1 MVHESDGSMAA
12 RVRLVLARLSPGR
25 FEHLRVTEYGPHVF
39 IAGAPSAARLS
50 HIEGDLFGLAFRD
63 GAGRWGTMFVI
74 DTLEEIVSDLAHALD
89 VAPPSS
95 PRVRAA

>member
-1 MVHESDGSMAA
+1 MMHESDGALA
-12 RVRLVLARLSPGR
+12 TRVRLCLARLFPER
-25 FEHLRVTEYGPHVF
+25 FEHLRITEYGPHVF

-74 DTLEEIVSDLAHALD
+74 DTLEEIVADLAPALD

-95 PRVRAA
+95 RRVRAA

>member
-1 MVHESDGSMAA
+1 MKHDHHGQLAS
-12 RVRLVLARLSPGR
+12 RVRDCLGR
-25 FEHLRVTEYGPHVF
+25 HGNLGHLRVTEYGPHVF

-74 DTLEEIVSDLAHALD
+74 DTLEEIVGDLAPALEL
-89 VAPPSS
+89 APPA

>member
-1 MVHESDGSMAA
+1 MKHDPDGGLAT
-12 RVRLVLARLSPGR
+12 RVRACLARLGR
-25 FEHLRVTEYGPHVF
+25 FDHLRVTEYGPHVF

-74 DTLEEIVSDLAHALD
+74 DTLDEIVSDLAPALD
-89 VAPPSS
+89 LAPPAA
-95 PRVRAA
+95 RVRAA

>member
-1 MVHESDGSMAA
+1 MPHPDDRPSFAT
-12 RVRLVLARLSPGR
+12 RVRLCLARLGR
-25 FEHLRVTEYGPHVF
+25 FDHLRVTESGPHVF

-63 GAGRWGTMFVI
+63 SAGRWGTMFVI
-74 DTLEEIVSDLAHALD
+74 DTLDEIVEHLSAALH
-89 VAPPSS
+89 VSPPA

>member
-1 MVHESDGSMAA
+1 MKHDLAI
-12 RVRLVLARLSPGR
+12 RVRLCLARLGR

-50 HIEGDLFGLAFRD
+50 HIEGNLFGLAFRD

-74 DTLEEIVSDLAHALD
+74 DTLEELVADLAPALD
-89 VAPPSS
+89 LPP
-95 PRVRAA
+95 PATDACAA

>member
-1 MVHESDGSMAA
+1 MKHDLDGKLAA
-12 RVRLVLARLSPGR
+12 RVRESLTRLGR
-25 FEHLRVTEYGPHVF
+25 FDHLRVTEYGPHVF

-74 DTLEEIVSDLAHALD
+74 DTLDEIVADLAPALD
-89 VAPPSS
+89 LAPPP